1 MPAPLRGF
9 TALALA
15 SFLAFTGFAPAAHA
29 DVEPTVE
36 PTLSTAEDQAEDL
49 AEESERPEEQ
59 GVETSLTMD
68 VSPTELAP
76 GDQYQV
82 EGEFTA
88 EGVDITGTEVGFV
101 VGEELDENG
110 NVVGETLFNYPF
122 EINSGWYRFWSHA
135 PEAWAS
141 HDTTYIQAVYEET
154 QAEGVT
160 VPATYS
166 PAVGI
171 TVVEQDPEPQTF
183 HVTTWART
191 ATGDRVL
198 RGLDHRV
205 TAQIRPRDDFDF
217 SLADV
222 EVLDGTLE
230 FISGNAINSG
240 DVLSTLDIADAVA
253 DGSAE
258 IVNGILYVDHWVS
271 TAQMPLTSTNRPV
284 WVRLVEGS
292 STQLAQAP
300 NVAPS
305 NGTLR
310 VSDPAIIAS
319 NAGAAEGDDATIT
332 VSLDIPEDY
341 PHRPVGGQIGVYA
354 STSSAAEQISVSD
367 VDDETFTAEVT
378 IPAERLSPGTN
389 GVFQLRHIN
398 SERFAETTRNV
409 SVHVFTEVQAS
420 TPTPEIQLGEGETHA
435 TDVEIEAVM
444 EFEPGSWPAGSWSP
458 RGDFYLYSSE
468 GGEPLED
475 LGITGYTETDHSA
488 TMAIDELPVGE
499 HEFMVLYHDNHTGT
513 VNQNGTGYQG
523 WSNPVTVTV
532 TESEQDPVEVSL
544 QMPFYTAEHAELRG
558 LDNEVEVTINL
569 PEDAV
574 LPEDLDGTIEVY
586 TVTPGT
592 PAIGSAEI
600 TSLDEP
606 ITVTISTESFRTD
619 RVSENIRARLVDSTT
634 LTAEPSGLR
643 LLYVFDPAVTVTP
656 EEQNI
661 YDDADFATV
670 TAELAIPDRYD
681 YQERYPEGIPADYPH
696 DLSGTI
702 EVRELRSASGGE
714 LFASASL
721 DTETRSAELEIPVA
735 DLELGENTLWAR
747 LVDAPSFGENYITR
761 ENPFTITVEEAPEPE
776 PEHPAWDSATVYT
789 GGEIVEYQGRVFEA
803 LWWTRNQEP
812 GASPY
817 SAWSEIGAPTEC
829 ESGTYPAWAASTEFR
844 GGETVVHEGTIY
856 TAKWYSRNQEPGD
869 QWGPW
874 EDGGNC

>member
-1 MPAPLRGF
+1 MLASLRNL

-15 SFLAFTGFAPAAHA
+15 SLLVLTGFAPAAHA
-29 DVEPTVE
+29 DEQANE
-36 PTLSTAEDQAEDL
+36 EQTLSTAEDQAEDL
-49 AEESERPEEQ
+49 AEESEESEEP
-59 GVETSLTMD
+59 GAETSLTME
-68 VSPTELAP
+68 VSPTELSP

-88 EGVDITGTEVGFV
+88 EGVDITGTEVTFV
-101 VGEELDENG
+101 VGEDLDENG
-110 NVVGETLFNYPF
+110 NVVGEMLASYPF
-122 EINSGWYRFWSHA
+122 GLNNGWYRWWRHA
-135 PEAWAS
+135 PEAWTD
-141 HDTTYIQAVYEET
+141 HETTYIQAVYEQTE
-154 QAEGVT
+154 ADGV
-160 VPATYS
+160 VLPRTYS

-171 TVVEQDPEPQTF
+171 TVAEEDPDPQTY

-191 ATGDRVL
+191 TTGDRVL

-217 SLADV
+217 SLEDV

-230 FISGNAINSG
+230 FISGNSINSG
-240 DVLSTLDIADAVA
+240 DVLSTLDIADALA

-258 IVNGILYVDHWVS
+258 IVDGVLYVDHWV
-271 TAQMPLTSTNRPV
+271 TTTQMPLTSTNRPV

-319 NAGAAEGDDATIT
+319 TAGAAEGEDATIT
-332 VSLDIPEDY
+332 VSLDLPEDY
-341 PHRPVGGQIGVYA
+341 PHRPVGGQIGLYS

-367 VDDETFTAEVT
+367 IDDETLTAEVT
-378 IPAERLSPGTN
+378 VPAERLSPGTN

-398 SERFAETTRNV
+398 SERFAQTTRNV

-420 TPTPEIQLGEGETHA
+420 TPTPAIQLEEGETHA
-435 TDVEIEAVM
+435 TDVEFEAVM

-475 LGITGYTETDHSA
+475 LGVTGFTENDHSA
-488 TMAIDELPVGE
+488 TMVIEELPAGE
-499 HEFMVLYHDNHTGT
+499 HEFVVLYDDNHTGT

-532 TESEQDPVEVSL
+532 TEAEQDPVEVSL
-544 QMPFYTAEHAELRG
+544 QMPFYTAEHAELRR
-558 LDNEVEVTINL
+558 LDNEVEVSINL

-574 LPEDLDGTIEVY
+574 LPEDIDGTIEVY
-586 TVTPGT
+586 TVTPGS

-619 RVSENIRARLVDSTT
+619 RVAENIRARLVDSTT
-634 LTAEPSGLR
+634 LTAAEPSGLR
-643 LLYVFDPAVTVTP
+643 LLYVFDPAVAVTP
-656 EEQNI
+656 AEQSV
-661 YDDADFATV
+661 YDDAEFASV

-681 YQERYPEGIPADYPH
+681 YQERYPEGVPADYPH

-702 EVRELRSASGGE
+702 EVREVRSATGGE
-714 LFASASL
+714 LFASAPL
-721 DTETRSAELEIPVA
+721 DTETRSAVLEVPVA
-735 DLELGENTLWAR
+735 DLELGENTLWAH
-747 LVDAPSFGENYITR
+747 LVDAPSFGENYVTR

-776 PEHPAWDSATVYT
+776 HPAWDSSAVYT
-789 GGEIVEYQGRVFEA
+789 GGEIVEYQGQVFEA
-803 LWWTRNQEP
+803 LWWTQNQEP

-844 GGETVVHEGTIY
+844 GGETVVHEGTVY

-874 EDGGNC
+874 EDSGDC